1 MKVDDYLLKLEKN
14 LMIGAGRWVADFT
27 ESFREHK
34 IESVTFG
41 MVVQGNTRGKG
52 FLLSRVVN
60 FFLLPNYL
68 VACFVYPAEEMKK
81 NTLDRLLKAM
91 ESYMEDNNIA
101 WSWLVIP
108 KEGPFSKE
116 NKGVVERIAQ
126 REMGIALV
134 DLNSQEITTNRS
146 PLGRRLPRYIRCFR

>member
-1 MKVDDYLLKLEKN
+1 METEEYLLKLERN
-14 LMIGAGRWVADFT
+14 LMIGGGRWVADFT

-34 IESVTFG
+34 IGGVTFG
-41 MVVQGNTRGKG
+41 MVVRGNTRGKG
-52 FLLSRVVN
+52 FLLSRLVN

-68 VACFVYPAEEMKK
+68 VACFVYPAKEMKK
-81 NTLDRLLKAM
+81 KTLDRLLKAM
-91 ESYMEDNNIA
+91 ESYMEDNNLT

-116 NKGVVERIAQ
+116 SKRVVERIAQ
-126 REMGIALV
+126 REIGIALV

-146 PLGRRLPRYIRCFR
+146 SLGRRLPRYIRCFR